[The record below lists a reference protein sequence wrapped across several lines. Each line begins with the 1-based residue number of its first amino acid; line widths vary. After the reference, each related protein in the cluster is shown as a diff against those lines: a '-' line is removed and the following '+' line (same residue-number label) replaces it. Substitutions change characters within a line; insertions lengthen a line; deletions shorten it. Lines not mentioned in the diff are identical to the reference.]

1 MFLPLFLHASLRSA
15 PDSKD
20 LDKVFFVLDEASEEL
35 SQWLVKHSGPDTC
48 VAQLLRGRH
57 DAAETTLARCYTQ
70 LLESWSALSPLA
82 GVCVVC
88 CVRCVCWVRACFTQ
102 GRRLYGAHLAAFAH
116 RIRDFSRPP
125 RSTSHVCGSS
135 REVGMGAYGKG
146 KGPPMLVSP
155 YQRCT
160 SVCFVSSSACRGPP
174 RLVVPSNLGSPPT
187 HVWR

>member
-20 LDKVFFVLDEASEEL
+20 LDKVYFVLDEASEEL

-88 CVRCVCWVRACFTQ
+88 VVCVVCGACVRLTRKRGGC
-102 GRRLYGAHLAAFAH
+102 
-116 RIRDFSRPP
+116 
-125 RSTSHVCGSS
+125 
-135 REVGMGAYGKG
+135 MG
-146 KGPPMLVSP
+146 PI
-155 YQRCT
+155 
-160 SVCFVSSSACRGPP
+160 
-174 RLVVPSNLGSPPT
+174 
-187 HVWR
+187 